1 MNQNLISYY
10 NNRAKEY
17 DKVYQIPEE
26 QEDLAKA
33 TVLFQTIFAN
43 KTLLEIACGTG
54 YWTEQIAKMATSIHA
69 IDINRNVIDIAKTRK
84 YNNNVTFEIADL
96 FHIKTKN
103 KFDAI
108 FGGFIWSHILLQD
121 LDNLLAKLKNQ
132 LTKTGTMVFI
142 DSKPIEG
149 HYHDKKRITRTDEFG
164 NTFQTRQLEDGSTY
178 EVLKNF
184 PNNDFLYSKLSKIA
198 TNINLID
205 LEHYW
210 IAISNKQ

>member
-33 TVLFQTIFAN
+33 TVFFQTIFAN

-54 YWTEQIAKMATSIHA
+54 YWTEQIAKTATA
-69 IDINRNVIDIAKTRK
+69 ILATDINRNVIDIAKTRQ
-84 YNNNVTFEIADL
+84 YNNIVTFEIEDL
-96 FHIKTKN
+96 FHLKTKN
-103 KFDAI
+103 KFDAL

-121 LDNLLAKLKNQ
+121 LDNLLASLKKNIIEN
-132 LTKTGTMVFI
+132 GTMVFI

-149 HYHDKKRITRTDEFG
+149 RYHDKKRITRTDEFG

-178 EVLKNF
+178 EILKNF

-198 TNINLID
+198 TNINFID
-205 LEHYW
+205 LDHYW
-210 IAISNKQ
+210 IAICNI

>member
-10 NNRAKEY
+10 NKRAKEY
-17 DKVYQIPEE
+17 DRVYQIPEE

-33 TVLFQTIFAN
+33 TEFFQTIFAN

-54 YWTEQIAKMATSIHA
+54 YWTEQIAKTATA
-69 IDINRNVIDIAKTRK
+69 ILATDINRNVIDIAKTRQ
-84 YNNNVTFEIADL
+84 YNNIVTFEIEDL
-96 FHIKTKN
+96 FHLKTKN
-103 KFDAI
+103 KFDAL

-121 LDNLLAKLKNQ
+121 LDNLLASLKKNIIEN
-132 LTKTGTMVFI
+132 GTMVFI

-149 HYHDKKRITRTDEFG
+149 RYHDKKRITRTDEFG

-198 TNINLID
+198 TNINFID
-205 LEHYW
+205 LDHYW
-210 IAISNKQ
+210 IAICNI

>member
-10 NNRAKEY
+10 NKRAKEY
-17 DKVYQIPEE
+17 DRVYQIPEE

-33 TVLFQTIFAN
+33 TEFFQTIFAN

-54 YWTEQIAKMATSIHA
+54 YWTEQIAKTATA
-69 IDINRNVIDIAKTRK
+69 ILATDINRNVIDIAKTRQ
-84 YNNNVTFEIADL
+84 YNNIVTFEIEDL
-96 FHIKTKN
+96 FHLKTKN
-103 KFDAI
+103 KFDAL

-121 LDNLLAKLKNQ
+121 LDNLLSSLKKNIIEN
-132 LTKTGTMVFI
+132 GTMVFI

-149 HYHDKKRITRTDEFG
+149 RYHDKKRITRTDEFG

-198 TNINLID
+198 TNINFID
-205 LEHYW
+205 LDHYW
-210 IAISNKQ
+210 IAICNI